1 MQNAVDIPS
10 FTEEAANFP
19 FFCQSFSLIISL
31 GSCSLIQASLIIRTT
46 IPFSSRKYLF
56 WCLNSH
62 QWWCIWSRDYPI
74 VLLFPFLS
82 SLKRTWGVKHFAKT
96 SGGDF
101 WVRQMPGGQWM
112 GCMCVCT
119 CCGGMDIPG
128 GTGRALSLRKERGR
142 TPRTICQKRVEGDEQ
157 DPFVLTGIT
166 WPWQGPQFLPS
177 SGNRML
183 LKAS

>member
-1 MQNAVDIPS
+1 MVTS
-10 FTEEAANFP
+10 E
-19 FFCQSFSLIISL
+19 L
-31 GSCSLIQASLIIRTT
+31 GR
-46 IPFSSRKYLF
+46 
-56 WCLNSH
+56 CL
-62 QWWCIWSRDYPI
+62 
-74 VLLFPFLS
+74 
-82 SLKRTWGVKHFAKT
+82 
-96 SGGDF
+96 GGSEWD
-101 WVRQMPGGQWM
+101 V
-112 GCMCVCT
+112 CVCAPVV
-119 CCGGMDIPG
+119 GGVDIPG

>member
-119 CCGGMDIPG
+119 CCGGG
-128 GTGRALSLRKERGR
+128 GHTWGNRKGAITQERKGQDTKDNLPEKGRRGWAGSLRSHWHYLALARAS
-142 TPRTICQKRVEGDEQ
+142 V
-157 DPFVLTGIT
+157 
-166 WPWQGPQFLPS
+166 PS
-177 SGNRML
+177 LIR
-183 LKAS
+183 K